1 MINLILI
8 IIACTSLLFPET
20 KVSTGAEKF
29 INEGLHIVKGK
40 KLGIVTNHTA
50 VLPNGVHLVD
60 TLFNIKEIEITA
72 LFGPEHGIRGNA
84 PAGKKI
90 DDTRDERTNIPV
102 FSLYGQNR
110 KPTEEML
117 KDVDILIFDIQDIG
131 ARFYTYISTL
141 FYVLEAG
148 AEFNIPVI
156 VLDRPNPIGGIW
168 VDGPIRQEEFHSFV
182 GIAPIPVMHGMT
194 VAELAKMFEGES
206 WLKVNNKLHLIIFE
220 NSGWNREMFFD
231 ETNLPWLNP
240 SPNIPNLETAIVYP
254 GTCLFE
260 GTNVAEGRGTYEPF
274 LTIGAPFLNSKKVIE
289 EMNKTGLK
297 GFTLTEKT
305 FTPVEIPEMASSP
318 KFKGELCN
326 GISIKVTD
334 RKNFEPWKFGVALVY
349 VIHKLHKDKFTFR
362 ESSINRLSGD
372 KRIREMIINEVPL
385 NDIFNYYKNDVEIFK
400 NTIRKK
406 YLIYN

>member
-1 MINLILI
+1 MKYLILI
-8 IIACTSLLFPET
+8 LITLSPFLFSNG
-20 KVSTGAEKF
+20 KVKTGAEKF
-29 INEGLHIVKGK
+29 ISEGLHIVQGK
-40 KLGIVTNHTA
+40 RLGIVTNHTA
-50 VLPNGVHLVD
+50 ILPNGVHIVD
-60 TLFNIKEIEITA
+60 TLFNIKGIKITA

-90 DDTRDERTNIPV
+90 DDSKDEKTNIPV
-102 FSLYGQNR
+102 YSLYGQNR
-110 KPTEEML
+110 KPTVEML

-148 AEFNIPVI
+148 ADYNIPVI

-168 VDGPIRQEEFHSFV
+168 VDGPIRKEEFHSFV

-194 VAELAKMFEGES
+194 VAELAKMFEGEG
-206 WLKVNNKLHLIIFE
+206 WLKINNKLHLIIFE
-220 NSGWNREMFFD
+220 NSGWKRDMFFD

-260 GTNVAEGRGTYEPF
+260 GTNIAEGRGTYEPF
-274 LTIGAPFLNSKKVIE
+274 LTIGAPFINSKKVIE
-289 EMNKTGLK
+289 EMNKTELK
-297 GFTLTEKT
+297 GFILTEKT
-305 FTPVEIPEMASSP
+305 FTPVDIPTMASNP
-318 KFKGELCN
+318 KFKNEVCN
-326 GISIKVTD
+326 GIYINVTD
-334 RKNFEPWKFGVALVY
+334 RKTYEPWKFGVALVY
-349 VIHKLHKDKFTFR
+349 VINKLHKGKFEFR

-372 KRIREMIINEVPL
+372 KNIREMIINEVPL
-385 NDIFNYYKNDVEIFK
+385 NDIFNYYKNDVEIFNK
-400 NTIRKK
+400 TIRKK